1 MDKELK
7 DKYSSLINL
16 VIYKI
21 EPDTVIKEALPI
33 WNKLMSELKQ
43 NPNLFS
49 QKEMDVLHKVSTI
62 LQKQVSNQVASL
74 AELNFDIPKTTIQED
89 KKTSDKS
96 EKIFA
101 FGTFKEALEF
111 GKLWANEFFD
121 VKTTRRF
128 KHEVEVAIRLRN
140 STKLNKPSD
149 LNKTTVKTDPKLF
162 TFSESPTNKYESP
175 TEYVKS
181 HNNKITSFSVAA
193 DTPIHLQCFKCKYE
207 ESAFKVMGSEDQLN
221 KDDKKQNTKLQYIKK
236 VLPKLKCQKC
246 SSTLLLLIPKEIN
259 TKIIYVATNSTRNN
273 KFHKSTCGWMSNVPA
288 GSEIRFKSRE
298 DAIKTGF
305 APCASC
311 KP

>member
-1 MDKELK
+1 MDKGTR
-7 DKYSSLINL
+7 DQYSNLINL

-21 EPDTVIKEALPI
+21 EPGSVVKEALPI

-43 NPNLFS
+43 NPILFS
-49 QKEMDVLHKVSTI
+49 QKEMDVLHKISTI

-74 AELNFDIPKTTIQED
+74 VKLNFDIPKTTNQDD

-96 EKIFA
+96 EKIFT
-101 FGTFKEALEF
+101 FNTFKEAIEF

-121 VKTTRRF
+121 VTTHRVAN
-128 KHEVEVAIRLRN
+128 KVEVIIKLRK
-140 STKLNKPSD
+140 SPKI
-149 LNKTTVKTDPKLF
+149 NKTSDSDELIVKTEPKLSDF
-162 TFSESPTNKYESP
+162 TDSQANKQESP

-181 HNNKITSFSVAA
+181 HNNKITSFTVAA
-193 DTPIHLQCFKCKYE
+193 DTPIHLKCFKCKYE
-207 ESAFKVMGSEDQLN
+207 ESAFKVMGAEDQLN

-236 VLPKLKCQKC
+236 ILPKLKCQKC
-246 SSTLLLLIPKEIN
+246 SSSLLLLIAKEIN

-273 KFHKSTCGWMSNVPA
+273 KFHKSTCGWMGNVPA

-305 APCASC
+305 APCTSC

>member
-7 DKYSSLINL
+7 DQYSSLINL

-21 EPDTVIKEALPI
+21 EPDSVVKEALPI
-33 WNKLMSELKQ
+33 WNKLMSEIKR

-49 QKEMDVLHKVSTI
+49 QKEIDVLQKVSAI

-74 AELNFDIPKTTIQED
+74 VEINFDIPKITNQED
-89 KKTSDKS
+89 KKPSDKS

-101 FGTFKEALEF
+101 FSTFKEALEF

-121 VKTTRRF
+121 VKTTRGL
-128 KHEVEVAIRLRN
+128 KDKVEVAIRPRN
-140 STKLNKPSD
+140 STKINKPSD
-149 LNKTTVKTDPKLF
+149 LYKTNVKTYPKLF
-162 TFSESPTNKYESP
+162 THTNSQTNNRESP

-181 HNNKITSFSVAA
+181 HNNKITSFKIAA

-207 ESAFKVMGSEDQLN
+207 ESAFRVMGSEDQLN

-246 SSTLLLLIPKEIN
+246 SSSLLLLIPKEIN

-273 KFHKSTCGWMSNVPA
+273 KFHKSTCGWMGNVSA

-305 APCASC
+305 IPCASC

>member
-7 DKYSSLINL
+7 DQYSSLINL
-16 VIYKI
+16 VMYKI
-21 EPDTVIKEALPI
+21 EPDSVVKEALPI
-33 WNKLMSELKQ
+33 WNKLMSEIKR

-49 QKEMDVLHKVSTI
+49 QKEIDVLQKVSTI

-74 AELNFDIPKTTIQED
+74 VEINFDIPKTTNQED
-89 KKTSDKS
+89 KKPSDKS

-101 FGTFKEALEF
+101 FSTFKEALEF

-121 VKTTRRF
+121 VKTTRGL
-128 KHEVEVAIRLRN
+128 KHKVEVAIRPRN
-140 STKLNKPSD
+140 STKINKPSD
-149 LNKTTVKTDPKLF
+149 LDKTTVKTDPKLF
-162 TFSESPTNKYESP
+162 THTDSQNNHESP
-175 TEYVKS
+175 TEHVKS
-181 HNNKITSFSVAA
+181 HNNKITSFKIAA

-207 ESAFKVMGSEDQLN
+207 ESAFRVMGSEDQLN

-246 SSTLLLLIPKEIN
+246 SSSLLLLIPKEIN

-273 KFHKSTCGWMSNVPA
+273 KFHKSTCGWMGNVPA
-288 GSEIRFKSRE
+288 GSEIQFKSRE

-305 APCASC
+305 IPCSSC

>member
-7 DKYSSLINL
+7 DQYLSLINL
-16 VIYKI
+16 VVYKI
-21 EPDTVIKEALPI
+21 EPGSVVKEALPI
-33 WNKLMSELKQ
+33 WNKLMYELKR

-62 LQKQVSNQVASL
+62 LKKQVSNQVASL
-74 AELNFDIPKTTIQED
+74 AELNFDIPKITSHED
-89 KKTSDKS
+89 KKISENS
-96 EKIFA
+96 EKIFS

-111 GKLWANEFFD
+111 GKMWANEFFD
-121 VKTTRRF
+121 VKTSRRS
-128 KHEVEVAIRLRN
+128 KHKVEVAIKLRN
-140 STKLNKPSD
+140 STKKNKPSD
-149 LNKTTVKTDPKLF
+149 LNKTTVKNDPKLF
-162 TFSESPTNKYESP
+162 TNTDSQNNHESP
-175 TEYVKS
+175 TEHVKS

-246 SSTLLLLIPKEIN
+246 SSSLLLLIPKEIN

-273 KFHKSTCGWMSNVPA
+273 KFHKSTCGWMGNVPA

-305 APCASC
+305 IPCHSC